1 MSKIHGPLYYERTGR
16 VGPVLALLPPNPMDQ
31 ATWVYQMQHFSTWF
45 RCMAI
50 DTPGYGRSP
59 SADDGVTADEIAEA
73 FWDAIDEVEPDE
85 KVILGGCSGG
95 FIYSLI
101 MAKLRPER
109 TAAIVLTGCGLI
121 DDSLTKSRINSYGT
135 LGAEFRKRH
144 LHMDYSPAFNAT
156 PMSRYFAEVFT
167 ERNDLLD
174 IPTMLRQFKALGVP
188 DPDLPPGVKPMIPPE
203 SALSPSAPVL
213 IITGTEDWLHGA
225 AFDLQAKIAGCELQI
240 MPGAGHACQMEQPWL
255 FDDILI
261 GFLEKHGLMKRS
273 EPAR

>member
-16 VGPVLALLPPNPMDQ
+16 VGPVMAFLPPNPMDQ

-45 RCMAI
+45 RCIAI
-50 DTPGYGRSP
+50 DTVGYGRSP

-73 FWDAIDEVEPDE
+73 FWDAIDEVDPEG
-85 KVILGGCSGG
+85 KVILAGCSGG

-109 TAAIVLTGCGLI
+109 TAAIVLTGSGML
-121 DDSLTKSRINSYGT
+121 DASLTENRIEMYST
-135 LGAEFRKRH
+135 QGAAFRWRH
-144 LHMDYSPAFNAT
+144 IFNDYSPAFNAT
-156 PMSRYFAEVFT
+156 PMSHYFAKVMT

-174 IPTMLRQFKALGVP
+174 ISTMIRQFRALAVP
-188 DPDLPPGVKPMIPPE
+188 DADLAPGVKPMIPPD
-203 SALSPSAPVL
+203 SCLSPTAPVL
-213 IITGTEDWLHGA
+213 IITGTEDFLHAGS
-225 AFDLQAKIAGCELQI
+225 FEMQAKISGSELQI

-261 GFLEKHGLMKRS
+261 GFLEKHGLMQRG